1 MTYKLT
7 PSQKAAN
14 KAYAESSK
22 STVDYFTPQ
31 PTSGKFNTS
40 YRPDWTLILC
50 TIYATTAIICL
61 VCALVI
67 GIMQA
72 L

>member
-7 PSQKAAN
+7 PSQQAAN
-14 KAYAESSK
+14 KAYAESSSDIK
-22 STVDYFTPQ
+22 DYFTPQ
-31 PTSGKFNTS
+31 PATRRH
-40 YRPDWTLILC
+40 RPDWLLILC
-50 TIYATTAIICL
+50 TIYATTAIVCL